1 MPAHKHRD
9 EIPKYGLWW
18 NALIHPIQIEIEM
31 IRRGGRFQKK
41 DRTWVGEGL
50 FHHYKQ
56 LETLLWPEKEWHKW
70 NLMQL
75 ELWLKHRTV
84 VVLGAASTGK
94 THSAATDHLADYYC
108 FPDCTTVLCCS
119 TTVPRLE
126 DRVWGEIKKYHK
138 LARSRHEWIPGHLTE
153 GKLRITTD
161 SRFDSE
167 DGRDFRNG
175 LIGVA
180 VLRGET
186 YVGIGNF
193 VGIKNKRVR
202 LLGDE
207 LSLLP
212 RAFIDAISNLD
223 ANPDFKA
230 TGLGN
235 PKDITDALGVLG
247 EPAVHLGG
255 WEGDIDQGPGT
266 KTWATKRPDGICIQ
280 LPGSDSPNLD
290 GKMRIPLITQEKID
304 RDIAMYG
311 MDSMQ
316 YTMMNEGRMPK
327 GQGSRRVITRQKCLK
342 FGALE
347 EPIWVDQNITKIGGL
362 DAAYG
367 LTGGD
372 RTIFCEVQFG
382 KGIDK
387 NGNQHNQIALVHI
400 GLVPVNA
407 AIDEPP
413 EDQIAAYVKQQCE
426 LRNIPPDN
434 MFFDSTGRGSLM
446 AAFAR
451 LEGWRGAGVQCVE
464 FGGKPSERQVSD
476 NIKILC
482 RDYYSKFVSEL
493 WFSVAFAI
501 TSSQFRGM
509 TEEVMREGCMREWRL
524 IGGKTE
530 VETKEDMKK
539 KTGRSP
545 DLFDSLAVAVEGA
558 RRKGFVIQNAT
569 KVMPQ
574 TDEVWKDKLRAK
586 ARALH
591 ESSALNY
598 SV

>member
-1 MPAHKHRD
+1 MAASKHRNQF
-9 EIPKYGLWW
+9 PKYGLWW
-18 NALIHPIQIEIEM
+18 PDIIHPIQIEMDM
-31 IRRGGRFQKK
+31 IRKGGRYKK
-41 DRTWVGEGL
+41 RDGTEVGEGL
-50 FHHYKQ
+50 FFHYKQ
-56 LETLLWPEKEWHKW
+56 LETYLWPEKEWHKW
-70 NLMQL
+70 NILQL
-75 ELWLKHRTV
+75 ESWLKYRTIV
-84 VVLGAASTGK
+84 VIGASSTGK

-119 TTVPRLE
+119 TTKESLE
-126 DRVWGEIKKYHK
+126 KRIWGEIKKYHK
-138 LARSRHEWIPGHLTE
+138 LARSRFEWIPGHLTE
-153 GKLRITTD
+153 GRLMITTD

-175 LIGVA
+175 LTGVP
-180 VLRGET
+180 VQRGET
-186 YVGIGNF
+186 YVGMGSF

-212 RAFIDAISNLD
+212 RAFIDSISNLD

-266 KTWATKRPDGICIQ
+266 KTWETKRPDGICIQ

-290 GKMRIPLITQEKID
+290 GKMSIPLITQEKIN
-304 RDIAMYG
+304 RDVAMYG

-342 FGALE
+342 FHALE
-347 EPIWVDQNITKIGGL
+347 EPIWVDQKITKIGGL

-372 RTIFCEVQFG
+372 RSIFCEVQFG
-382 KGIDK
+382 QGIDK
-387 NGNQHNQIALVHI
+387 NGNHHNQIALIYI
-400 GLVPVNA
+400 GLVPVSAVVN
-407 AIDEPP
+407 EPP
-413 EDQIAAYVKQQCE
+413 EDQIAAYIKQQCE
-426 LRNIPPDN
+426 NRQIPPDN

-451 LEGWRGAGVQCVE
+451 LEGWQGANVQCVE
-464 FGGKPSERQVSD
+464 FGGKPSDRPVSD
-476 NIKILC
+476 NIRVSC

-493 WFSVAFAI
+493 WFSIAFAI
-501 TSSQFRGM
+501 TSGQFRGM

-524 IGGKTE
+524 VNGKTE

-545 DLFDSLAVAVEGA
+545 DLFDSLCCAMEGA
-558 RRKGFVIQNAT
+558 RRKGFVIHNAPKLLPPADNT
-569 KVMPQ
+569 
-574 TDEVWKDKLRAK
+574 WKEKLRDR
-586 ARALH
+586 ARELH
-591 ESSALNY
+591 SGSMLNY